1 MKPKQTADVIEAR
14 YHDLKQYPFLA
25 GFVIGR
31 IREEC
36 FDGLSSPVVGS
47 IMSTVGTM
55 GGLMSSEMLGVPSQV
70 FS

>member
-55 GGLMSSEMLGVPSQV
+55 GV
-70 FS
+70 

>member
-1 MKPKQTADVIEAR
+1 MKPKQTDVIEAR

-25 GFVIGR
+25 SFVIGR
-31 IREEC
+31 IREEDY
-36 FDGLSSPVVGS
+36 DGLSSPVVGS

-55 GGLMSSEMLGVPSQV
+55 GALMSSEMLGVVWQV